1 MRTAR
6 VILAGLLGLASLAGN
21 RAAGQE
27 LVERILDASARV
39 FPEVS
44 TGVTALATR
53 SAPEAKQYYVLRGRD
68 REVLVYDAA
77 GQLLRRIPLRLPEGS
92 PASAGPA
99 LVYGDDLA
107 VGADG
112 RLWIADRNGNALRV
126 FSADGVLERSLAV
139 PQPTS
144 LALLPDGEV
153 AYTSMRSEKLI
164 TVLDRNGQPVREF
177 GELAD
182 VATTRALNRFL
193 NIGRLATD
201 ATHNLYFSFSYVP
214 EPTVRKYDRFG
225 FLQTEI
231 ELATLDIQP
240 AAAAARREI
249 ARQDGR
255 AGIAW
260 SPSPTN
266 PINKIISAIGVDPDT
281 QEVWLAL
288 GGTLMHFNAEGLRQG
303 IYRTY
308 TPERVRLE
316 AVAILVE
323 ADRLLLAGESGG
335 VFEFPRPDK
344 QRR

>member
-1 MRTAR
+1 M
-6 VILAGLLGLASLAGN
+6 
-21 RAAGQE
+21 
-27 LVERILDASARV
+27 ERILDASARV
-39 FPEVS
+39 FSEVS
-44 TGVTALATR
+44 TGVTALAVR
-53 SAPEAKQYYVLRGRD
+53 STPETKKYYVLLGRG

-77 GQLLRRIPLRLPEGS
+77 GQLLRRVPLRLPADNPDRAE
-92 PASAGPA
+92 PA

-107 VGADG
+107 VGDDG
-112 RLWIADRNGNALRV
+112 RLWIADRNGNAIRV
-126 FSADGVLERSLAV
+126 FSPDGVLERSLAV

-201 ATHNLYFSFSYVP
+201 AEHNLYFSFFYVP
-214 EPTVRKYDRFG
+214 EPTLRKYDRFG
-225 FLQTEI
+225 FLQAEI

-260 SPSPTN
+260 SPSPNN
-266 PINKIISAIGVDPDT
+266 PINKIISAIGVDPNT

-288 GGTLMHFNAEGLRQG
+288 GGILMHFNAEGLRQG

-323 ADRLLLAGESGG
+323 ADRLLLAGEPGG
-335 VFEFPRPDK
+335 VFAFPRPDK
-344 QRR
+344 PRR